1 MAKPV
6 SQSRTEWV
14 KKGTVVDGK
23 KVTKGYVA
31 QKGRPEKRVTA
42 RVKLE
47 QTTRRGKTG
56 DVAVYKSGRY
66 KKTVGKGRV
75 DRSKTTTGGGYT
87 GYKAPSSSNGSAG
100 TSGGDNVPE
109 VTESPK
115 TAAQRLTWKS
125 GGVGGYQA
133 GASYSSKQ
141 GGSASG
147 SAEGAHAA
155 MASSRKELAKRTSVA
170 RSRRRN
176 VVQGAA
182 YTAGLAN
189 PATRIPTFLT
199 GAAHAGYQV
208 GKKNKKSIRRITG
221 APGRF
226 WRGY

>member
-1 MAKPV
+1 MA
-6 SQSRTEWV
+6 REV
-14 KKGTVVDGK
+14 KKSTYRKAKSARSVDISKTKWKTGVAGKKGEAGRLYGPKGKRLTGTVDLGGGK
-23 KVTKGYVA
+23 TAVYKEG
-31 QKGRPEKRVTA
+31 KRVT
-42 RVKLE
+42 
-47 QTTRRGKTG
+47 RRQ
-56 DVAVYKSGRY
+56 
-66 KKTVGKGRV
+66 
-75 DRSKTTTGGGYT
+75 TTGGGYT

-100 TSGGDNVPE
+100 TSGGNNVPE
-109 VTESPK
+109 VTKSPK

-155 MASSRKELAKRTSVA
+155 MSSSRKELAKRTSVA

-199 GAAHAGYQV
+199 GAAHAGYQF